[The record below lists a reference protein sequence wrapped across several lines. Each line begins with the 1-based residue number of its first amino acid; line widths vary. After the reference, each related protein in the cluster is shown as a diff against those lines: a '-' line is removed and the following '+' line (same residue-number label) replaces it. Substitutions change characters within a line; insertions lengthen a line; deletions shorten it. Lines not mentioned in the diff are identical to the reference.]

1 MNKERLGDFIGSER
15 KNLGL
20 TQRDLAAR
28 LHVTDKAVS
37 KWERGL
43 SYPDVTLLE
52 PLAAALDLTVEELMA
67 CRRQAAK
74 GAEETMQSLLDI
86 SRDSVRQ
93 ERRRSW
99 QRLAAVLVLLAVT
112 AAVVA
117 YTQIVVTEEGYYSIV
132 LKETVNGRNC
142 VYVEDRGHLI
152 RLKCG
157 EDVDFDALT
166 LRDERGDT
174 ISYQMDFQWNRLT
187 RTGTVSACEDTG
199 VTVLGGVMDVTYE
212 GDSGSVPLLFGDT
225 SVQYLRDGYYPDPY
239 AESENLV
246 FLCDV
251 RFWPYHPEE
260 PDPTGINTRAILEVE
275 DCINAEALDVDGDG
289 ELEVASAPAGRRSRT
304 PSTTMWMERLWSHGR
319 TPCRRRFWNRC
330 GPRGKGYERCCLWN
344 LLRPPLRAA
353 GGVSFRPEAGS
364 QHLAFHSRERFLRC
378 IDQYTARQYRHQSV
392 QKEALA
398 FARTS
403 SCTSKTVSRVL
414 YQTVIYLDVPSP
426 VRSSHPGSGRAS
438 LGGRTPCSHTGVAP
452 DRVYSIG
459 QSPADG

>member
-1 MNKERLGDFIGSER
+1 MIHVNKERLGDFIGSER

-67 CRRQAAK
+67 CRRQ
-74 GAEETMQSLLDI
+74 G
-86 SRDSVRQ
+86 
-93 ERRRSW
+93 
-99 QRLAAVLVLLAVT
+99 AAVLVLLAVT

-289 ELEVASAPAGRRSRT
+289 ALEVAVRTRWPEKPYTVYDYVDGEIVESWPDTLPEEILEQMWAPWEG
-304 PSTTMWMERLWSHGR
+304 L
-319 TPCRRRFWNRC
+319 
-330 GPRGKGYERCCLWN
+330 
-344 LLRPPLRAA
+344 
-353 GGVSFRPEAGS
+353 
-364 QHLAFHSRERFLRC
+364 
-378 IDQYTARQYRHQSV
+378 
-392 QKEALA
+392 
-398 FARTS
+398 
-403 SCTSKTVSRVL
+403 
-414 YQTVIYLDVPSP
+414 
-426 VRSSHPGSGRAS
+426 
-438 LGGRTPCSHTGVAP
+438 
-452 DRVYSIG
+452 
-459 QSPADG
+459 

>member
-225 SVQYLRDGYYPDPY
+225 SVQYLRD
-239 AESENLV
+239 N
-246 FLCDV
+246 
-251 RFWPYHPEE
+251 
-260 PDPTGINTRAILEVE
+260 
-275 DCINAEALDVDGDG
+275 
-289 ELEVASAPAGRRSRT
+289 
-304 PSTTMWMERLWSHGR
+304 
-319 TPCRRRFWNRC
+319 
-330 GPRGKGYERCCLWN
+330 
-344 LLRPPLRAA
+344 
-353 GGVSFRPEAGS
+353 
-364 QHLAFHSRERFLRC
+364 
-378 IDQYTARQYRHQSV
+378 
-392 QKEALA
+392 
-398 FARTS
+398 
-403 SCTSKTVSRVL
+403 
-414 YQTVIYLDVPSP
+414 
-426 VRSSHPGSGRAS
+426 PGSGGLHQRRGAGRGWGRS
-438 LGGRTPCSHTGVAP
+438 AGGGRPHPLAGEAVHRLRLCGWRDCGVMAGHPAGGDFGTDVGPVGRAMRGAAYGISCAP
-452 DRVYSIG
+452 L
-459 QSPADG
+459 

>member
-1 MNKERLGDFIGSER
+1 MIHVNKERLGDFIGSER

-52 PLAAALDLTVEELMA
+52 PLAAALDLTVEALMA
-67 CRRQAAK
+67 CRRQAAI

-289 ELEVASAPAGRRSRT
+289 ALEVAVRTRWPEKPYTVYDYVDGEIVESWPDTLPEEILEQMWAPWEG
-304 PSTTMWMERLWSHGR
+304 L
-319 TPCRRRFWNRC
+319 
-330 GPRGKGYERCCLWN
+330 
-344 LLRPPLRAA
+344 
-353 GGVSFRPEAGS
+353 
-364 QHLAFHSRERFLRC
+364 
-378 IDQYTARQYRHQSV
+378 
-392 QKEALA
+392 
-398 FARTS
+398 
-403 SCTSKTVSRVL
+403 
-414 YQTVIYLDVPSP
+414 
-426 VRSSHPGSGRAS
+426 
-438 LGGRTPCSHTGVAP
+438 
-452 DRVYSIG
+452 
-459 QSPADG
+459 